1 MDFNQIIGHE
11 KQINSLKNA
20 IDNNSVSHSYLFEGE
35 EGLGKRKV
43 ALAFSKTLLC
53 KEEKNVP
60 CNTCSSCI
68 KFDKGNHPDF
78 KELSPEKG
86 LINLKQVEELISSV
100 STSPFESKRK
110 IFLIDDSDLM
120 NLEGKNKLLKTLE
133 EPPEFMNIILV
144 TCKTNRLLPTI
155 VSRCQGIKFY
165 PVESSRIRE
174 LLIKEYSMD
183 EESSKFIAE
192 FTKGSVGKSIELATS
207 QDFFKERDEV
217 IKIIDSILKG
227 DKTKALSSIDFFTSN
242 KENIDEILDIILYWF
257 RDILIYKELGES
269 SLILNKDKIEILSSQ
284 SFLDLS
290 KINDI
295 IYRIEETKA
304 NIKSNV
310 NFGLSIETMLLN
322 IQEETR

>member
-322 IQEETR
+322 IREETR